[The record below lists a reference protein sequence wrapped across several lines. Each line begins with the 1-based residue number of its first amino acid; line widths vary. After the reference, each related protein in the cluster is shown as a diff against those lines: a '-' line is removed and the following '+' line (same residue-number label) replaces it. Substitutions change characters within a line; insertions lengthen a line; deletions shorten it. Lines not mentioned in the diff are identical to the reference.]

1 MADVDIANLTLQKLG
16 ENGII
21 SLFPPDNLKAAR
33 ELNKAY
39 NPMRQA
45 ELRAHRWSFSKER
58 VQLSADVATPLGG
71 DYLFQYTLPADCLSV
86 RTIGNTRQQIDVDYK
101 TGYERLYSIEG
112 RKLLTNLTAPL
123 LVIYTKDVTDTS
135 LFDACFNDMFACR
148 MALQTCEVITSSDS
162 KKDSIRKDYKL
173 SRGEALRS
181 NAIELPPRA
190 IAEDSWVNS
199 RL

>member
-16 ENGII
+16 ENGIA

-45 ELRAHRWSFSKER
+45 ELRAHRWSFAKAR
-58 VQLSADVATPLGG
+58 VQLVADVATPVGNEFV
-71 DYLFQYTLPADCLSV
+71 YQYTLPADCLSV
-86 RTIGNTRQQIDVDYK
+86 RVIGNTRQQIDVDYK
-101 TGYERLYSIEG
+101 TGLERLYSIEG
-112 RKLLTNLTAPL
+112 RKLLCNLTAPL
-123 LVIYTKDVTDTS
+123 LLVYTTDVTDTS

-148 MALQTCEVITSSDS
+148 MGLQTCEVITSSDS
-162 KKDSIRKDYKL
+162 KKESIRKDYRISKA
-173 SRGEALRS
+173 EALRS
-181 NAIELPPRA
+181 GAIELPPRV